1 MTNFGFVFFAA
12 LAGVGVSFYVL
23 KKEKKLLYWLI
34 LALALFVPFF
44 FAVSYLVGFYMPF
57 SWFIYY
63 MTPPIA
69 LFAAVALVFAWDKAS
84 AYYLKNRA
92 VFGKVWVK
100 AVAVLLVVG
109 LCAVVVVRADTVY
122 GRITEAGVYYSTTD
136 LKALDAGV
144 WLKENYP
151 DEINVVCTEVP
162 GFWLQAFSGKNV
174 TAQTD
179 LAVQR
184 MEIAEAVLTLS
195 YELEH
200 SQTMVKAYQAKG
212 DTLDEAYV
220 SLDDIWMR
228 VSSTVGSGNS
238 VFYTVDGVE
247 REVRLNELN
256 KEVIFQ
262 SDASPKSMMFV
273 LSNEEVVLTKTV
285 TYANNS
291 YPFNMEWTLTPL
303 KTQVVNATLYLTTNF
318 DLQFHFDKAELPGLL
333 DWVNPW
339 DAPAQIRATADTWT
353 VVSFAGGNLVESR
366 FLGLYDEEHE
376 TGYAF
381 RFDELPLW
389 GNIGALGN
397 RQIDAIRLVYDLGDL
412 AAGETVSRSYEVLTL
427 SESTYP
433 GLQPDSLR
441 GLFEEEFTEFH
452 VVARDF
458 SGYIKDHNIG
468 FVVYD
473 KNQLDPQMVHSK
485 ILQLVYSNDRYVV
498 FRVVQT

>member
-1 MTNFGFVFFAA
+1 
-12 LAGVGVSFYVL
+12 VSFYVL

-34 LALALFVPFF
+34 LVLALFVPFF

-69 LFAAVALVFAWDKAS
+69 ILAAVTLVFAWDKAS

-100 AVAVLLVVG
+100 AAAVLLVVG

-122 GRITEAGVYYSTTD
+122 GRVTEAGVYYSTTD

-151 DEINVVCTEVP
+151 EEANVTCTEVP

-179 LAVQR
+179 PAVQR
-184 MEIAEAVLTLS
+184 MEMAEAVLTLS

-200 SQTMVKAYQAKG
+200 SQTMVKSYQAKG

-220 SLDDIWMR
+220 SIDDIWTR
-228 VSSTVGSGNS
+228 VSVTIGSGNS
-238 VFYTVDGVE
+238 IFYTANGVE
-247 REVRLNELN
+247 HEVKLNELN
-256 KEVIFQ
+256 KEIIFQ
-262 SDASPKSMMFV
+262 ADTSPKSMVFV
-273 LSNEEVVLTKTV
+273 LSNDDVALTKTV
-285 TYANNS
+285 TFMNNS
-291 YPFNMEWTLTPL
+291 YPFNVEWTLTPL
-303 KTQVVNATLYLTTNF
+303 KTQVANATLYLTTNF
-318 DLQFHFDKAELPGLL
+318 DLQFHFNKVEVPGLL
-333 DWVNPW
+333 NWVNPW
-339 DAPAQIRATADTWT
+339 DAPEQIRTSDEDWT
-353 VVSFAGGNLVESR
+353 VVSFAGGNVVESR
-366 FLGLYDEEHE
+366 FLGLYDEENKI
-376 TGYAF
+376 GCAF
-381 RFDELPLW
+381 KFDELPLW
-389 GNIGALGN
+389 GNIGALAN
-397 RQIDAIRLVYDLGDL
+397 RQIDAIRLVYDLGDIAVGE
-412 AAGETVSRSYEVLTL
+412 AASRSYEVLTL
-427 SESTYP
+427 SQSSYP
-433 GLQPDSLR
+433 NLQPDSLR
-441 GLFEEEFTEFH
+441 GLFDEKVEVFH
-452 VVARDF
+452 VTARDF
-458 SGYIKDHNIG
+458 NGYIRDHNIS
-468 FVVYD
+468 FIVYD